1 MDKPLITFVFG
12 TRPEAIK
19 LAPLIQIFRKNNTF
33 KTRVVST
40 GQHRELLMD
49 VLEIFKI
56 IPDIDLNLMMEK
68 QSLSNLTA
76 SILKGLESEFDNFL
90 PNLIFVQG
98 DTTTAYAAAMAA
110 FYKKIKIGHVE
121 AGLRTGD
128 LYSPFPEEANRR
140 LISQISDLHFAPTKK
155 AEKNLLDIKI
165 NGKVFFTGNTVIDAL
180 LSISNRNDQ
189 KMSANNVWINN
200 KFILVTVHRRENWG
214 GNIENICDAL
224 KQIADDFPDINFVIP
239 MHPNKIVRETL
250 VTKLQPINLFHL
262 IEPLKYTDLINA
274 LKNCF
279 LVLTDSGGIQ
289 EEAPTLGKPVLVL
302 RNNTERIE
310 GIENGTAK
318 LVGTEVKSIYEGV
331 SELLLNKSIY
341 QSMSD
346 ANNPYGDG
354 KSCQRILDICLD
366 EIFNK
371 YKS

>member
-1 MDKPLITFVFG
+1 M
-12 TRPEAIK
+12 
-19 LAPLIQIFRKNNTF
+19 
-33 KTRVVST
+33 
-40 GQHRELLMD
+40 
-49 VLEIFKI
+49 
-56 IPDIDLNLMMEK
+56 
-68 QSLSNLTA
+68 
-76 SILKGLESEFDNFL
+76 
-90 PNLIFVQG
+90 
-98 DTTTAYAAAMAA
+98 
-110 FYKKIKIGHVE
+110 
-121 AGLRTGD
+121 
-128 LYSPFPEEANRR
+128 
-140 LISQISDLHFAPTKK
+140 
-155 AEKNLLDIKI
+155 
-165 NGKVFFTGNTVIDAL
+165 
-180 LSISNRNDQ
+180 
-189 KMSANNVWINN
+189 
-200 KFILVTVHRRENWG
+200 
-214 GNIENICDAL
+214 
-224 KQIADDFPDINFVIP
+224 
-239 MHPNKIVRETL
+239 
-250 VTKLQPINLFHL
+250 
-262 IEPLKYTDLINA
+262 KYTDLINA